1 MWSWL
6 RTGEEE
12 GVKRYHDWKG
22 LGRDWRKRRL
32 SVEKTYEKPYGN
44 LLLF

>member
-1 MWSWL
+1 MWSRL
-6 RTGEEE
+6 RTGEKEWVE
-12 GVKRYHDWKG
+12 RYPDWKG

-32 SVEKTYEKPYGN
+32 SIEKMYEKPYGN